1 MRSGTVPPSI
11 KMALVT
17 SSLRKPTL
25 DPNTLKN
32 YKPLSNLPYVSKIL
46 ERIVFRRLLDYLN
59 ITHQPSSLGQS
70 HASATTGAW
79 PYRIEYYICLCG
91 HLGGVS
97 EVQTSLDVSDLFEG
111 HKELTLNWPRLSC
124 TVTCFCCYIN
134 ELIYRKVGDLL
145 FWIARCTGLRHGVSN
160 HIVAAIM
167 GLGTQWHQRE
177 IPSLSISVIPTEIS
191 KLCSQAAVTFKLSC
205 YIK

>member
-1 MRSGTVPPSI
+1 MYAGSDPDTCRPTQRVRQLAYIITIIVNISMRSGTVPPSI

-97 EVQTSLDVSDLFEG
+97 EVQTSSDVSDLFEM
-111 HKELTLNWPRLSC
+111 K
-124 TVTCFCCYIN
+124 
-134 ELIYRKVGDLL
+134 
-145 FWIARCTGLRHGVSN
+145 
-160 HIVAAIM
+160 
-167 GLGTQWHQRE
+167 
-177 IPSLSISVIPTEIS
+177 
-191 KLCSQAAVTFKLSC
+191 
-205 YIK
+205 